1 MVSRLSYLFI
11 GLFVLVLGAAF
22 ILGVLWLSTGDLR
35 MNYQRYLVYT
45 SESVSGLSIDSA
57 VRYHGVNVGRVAEIT
72 LAPDDPTRVRLVLD
86 LRAGTPVKAD
96 TVASMEMQGLTGLM
110 AINLS
115 GGTAQSPPAP
125 VGEEG
130 MRMIRSEPS
139 NFAQLEENVTT
150 LLTRLSQVA
159 GKLDALLD
167 DNNRA
172 SITQTLRHLEQL
184 ANHTRAASEGT
195 PQLVGQLQRSAV
207 AIEQMAEQL
216 GRAGEAMRKE
226 VEMTGQQLRRFTG
239 DTLPEAGAVV
249 EELRQT
255 AANLRNASELI
266 ERDPSVLIRGLPA
279 PAAGPGE

>member
-1 MVSRLSYLFI
+1 
-11 GLFVLVLGAAF
+11 
-22 ILGVLWLSTGDLR
+22 
-35 MNYQRYLVYT
+35 
-45 SESVSGLSIDSA
+45 
-57 VRYHGVNVGRVAEIT
+57 
-72 LAPDDPTRVRLVLD
+72 
-86 LRAGTPVKAD
+86 
-96 TVASMEMQGLTGLM
+96 
-110 AINLS
+110 
-115 GGTAQSPPAP
+115 
-125 VGEEG
+125 
-130 MRMIRSEPS
+130 MIRSEPS

-184 ANHTRAASEGT
+184 ANHNRAASEGT